1 MIPHRCHWPGC
12 ERLVPARMFAC
23 RQHWFLFPRAL
34 RAKLLE
40 TYSPGQEVRKNPSP
54 AYLAAARALRAW
66 AEDHSNPE
74 D

>member
-1 MIPHRCHWPGC
+1 
-12 ERLVPARMFAC
+12 MFAC